1 MHFDEYGRYTSG
13 MPELDELI
21 QQVIAENTDDSMTQE
36 EKLKVLY
43 EYTVTSFSYLRRN
56 YYAIGE
62 TGWQNKEAY
71 TMLSTGMGNCYCYAA
86 TFGELARAIGYD
98 AQVCSGTVGMNR
110 AKHGWVEIEIDG
122 VNYIFD
128 SELEMA
134 GRKKNVYRD
143 MYMMSPKVARTWNYK
158 R

>member
-1 MHFDEYGRYTSG
+1 
-13 MPELDELI
+13 
-21 QQVIAENTDDSMTQE
+21 
-36 EKLKVLY
+36 
-43 EYTVTSFSYLRRN
+43 
-56 YYAIGE
+56 
-62 TGWQNKEAY
+62 
-71 TMLSTGMGNCYCYAA
+71 MLSTGMGNCYCYAA

-134 GRKKNVYRD
+134 GLKKNVYRD